1 MTLRL
6 SEEEYAELMRRRKT
20 GRATTSSDPPAAAHL
35 PMKGK
40 ARKYGNTPVTVDGK
54 RFDSKHE
61 AEVYGELMLRR
72 RAGELRLVLRQ
83 VSFDLPGNIRYV
95 ADFVTVDC
103 RGNLEIIDAKS
114 EATRK
119 NRVYINK
126 KKQVLAEWG
135 FEIREV

>member
-6 SEEEYAELMRRRKT
+6 SEEEYAELMRRRRGTRSGEQGT
-20 GRATTSSDPPAAAHL
+20 GIAGADGVKR
-35 PMKGK
+35 
-40 ARKYGNTPVTVDGK
+40 RKYGNTPVTVDGK

-83 VSFDLPGNIRYV
+83 VSFDLPGGIRYV

-126 KKQVLAEWG
+126 KKQLLEVWG
-135 FEIREV
+135 CEIREV

>member
-6 SEEEYAELMRRRKT
+6 SEEEYAELMRRREA

-35 PMKGK
+35 PLKGK
-40 ARKYGNTPVTVDGK
+40 VRKYGNTPVTVDGK

-126 KKQVLAEWG
+126 KKQLLEVWG
-135 FEIREV
+135 CEIREV